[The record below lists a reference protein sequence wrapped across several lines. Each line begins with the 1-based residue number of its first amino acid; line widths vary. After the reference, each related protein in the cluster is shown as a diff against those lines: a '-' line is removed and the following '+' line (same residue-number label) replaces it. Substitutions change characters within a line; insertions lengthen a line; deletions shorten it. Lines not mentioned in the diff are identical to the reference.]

1 MMLGVEFSLHPFK
14 IHCTALKVRA
24 MVVPLVGNVPVPGKG
39 IPMAIP
45 AGDPTALG
53 RGNTGK
59 FNQEPHYFKKWYFVT
74 IIVLTYCEKKLF

>member
-1 MMLGVEFSLHPFK
+1 MIGVEFSLHPFK

-59 FNQEPHYFKKWYFVT
+59 FNQELHYSNRTWSRDAH
-74 IIVLTYCEKKLF
+74 IWADSALGR

>member
-1 MMLGVEFSLHPFK
+1 M
-14 IHCTALKVRA
+14 ALKVRA

-59 FNQEPHYFKKWYFVT
+59 FNQKPQYFKKN
-74 IIVLTYCEKKLF
+74 